1 MIRFEWEIIGVR
13 YPRVIRMKK
22 SPHSRLSG
30 TLALCMLRG
39 PMAVS
44 SFQSL
49 PGFRDFLP
57 RDFAVRQYLH
67 ETWRATA
74 RRHGFVEYE
83 TPLLEDTGLYLKK
96 SAGELSTQLFRF
108 QDQGGRDVTLRPE
121 VTASLARLAADHQ
134 RDFPKPLKW
143 FEIGQCFRYEKPQK
157 GRGREFFQFNV
168 DILGESAVEADAELL
183 AVAIDT
189 MRAFGFTK
197 DDYQMRVSD
206 RQAWADFAHQR
217 GLDEAKLAEFLQIV
231 DKLER
236 DKSEVLEQKLAAL
249 GLNLAEVKE
258 FIANPGNASEKFR
271 SLQANLS
278 ARGLGDFVR
287 WDLSIVRGLA
297 YYTGLVFEVFD
308 ARASLRA
315 VAGGGRYDGLVATI
329 SDGKVDLPATGFAM
343 GDYVIRNLIE
353 QTPHA
358 LMQMEVWLQRNQAG
372 CDIYVIVDQE
382 VRREQA
388 LALITDL
395 REAGMSVDFPLTAM
409 KFNKQMQRAEQ
420 NRARFAL
427 IIGQD
432 FPQLKLKILASR
444 SESTLTAEGVVEEMI
459 QRIHRPDGPLLA

>member
-1 MIRFEWEIIGVR
+1 MVC
-13 YPRVIRMKK
+13 P
-22 SPHSRLSG
+22 L
-30 TLALCMLRG
+30 
-39 PMAVS
+39 MAVS

-57 RDFAVRQYLH
+57 RDFAVRQYLQ

-96 SAGELSTQLFRF
+96 SGGELSTQLFRF
-108 QDQGGRDVTLRPE
+108 FDQGGRDVTLRPE

-168 DILGESAVEADAELL
+168 DILGESAAQADAELL

-189 MRAFGFTK
+189 MRAFGFEK
-197 DDYQMRVSD
+197 EDYQVRVSD
-206 RQAWADFAHQR
+206 RQAWADFAAKR
-217 GLDEAKLAEFLQIV
+217 GLDAEQLAAFLQIV

-236 DKSEVLEQKLAAL
+236 ERPEVLTEKLAAL
-249 GLNLAEVKE
+249 GISLDEVKD
-258 FIANPGNASEKFR
+258 FIANPENASASYR
-271 SLQANLS
+271 TLLDDLT

-308 ARASLRA
+308 ARSSMRA
-315 VAGGGRYDGLVATI
+315 VAGGGRYDTLVSTI
-329 SDGKVDLPATGFAM
+329 SDGKIDLPATGFAM

-353 QTPHA
+353 ETPHA

-372 CDIYVIVDQE
+372 CDVYVVVDQE
-382 VRREQA
+382 EKRGTA
-388 LALITDL
+388 LRLVTDL
-395 REAGMSVDFPLTAM
+395 RTAGVSVDFSLMPM
-409 KFNKQMQRAEQ
+409 KFNKQLQRAEQ
-420 NRARFAL
+420 AGARFAL
-427 IIGQD
+427 IVGAD
-432 FPQLKLKILASR
+432 EAELKLKILASR
-444 SESTLTAEGVVEEMI
+444 SDVLLSAEGIVEEII
-459 QRIHRPDGPLLA
+459 QRLHRPDGPLLA

>member
-1 MIRFEWEIIGVR
+1 
-13 YPRVIRMKK
+13 
-22 SPHSRLSG
+22 
-30 TLALCMLRG
+30 
-39 PMAVS
+39 MAVS

-57 RDFAVRQYLH
+57 RDFAVRQYLQ

-96 SAGELSTQLFRF
+96 SGGELSTQLFRF
-108 QDQGGRDVTLRPE
+108 ADQGGRDITLRPE

-168 DILGESAVEADAELL
+168 DILGESAAQADAELL

-189 MRAFGFTK
+189 MRAFGFEK
-197 DDYQMRVSD
+197 DDYQVRVSD
-206 RQAWADFAHQR
+206 RQAWADFAAKR
-217 GLDEAKLAEFLQIV
+217 GLDAEQLATFLQIV

-236 DKSEVLEQKLAAL
+236 ERPEVLEEKLGAL
-249 GLNLAEVKE
+249 GLKLAEVKE
-258 FIANPGNASEKFR
+258 FIANPDNASENYR
-271 SLQANLS
+271 TLLADLT

-308 ARASLRA
+308 AKASMRA
-315 VAGGGRYDGLVATI
+315 VAGGGRYDTLVATI
-329 SDGKVDLPATGFAM
+329 SDGKIDLPATGFAM

-353 QTPHA
+353 ETTHA

-372 CDIYVIVDQE
+372 CDVYVVVDHE
-382 VRREQA
+382 EKRAEA
-388 LALITDL
+388 LKLVTDL
-395 REAGMSVDFPLTAM
+395 RTAGISVDFPLMPM
-409 KFNKQMQRAEQ
+409 KFNKQLQRAEQ
-420 NRARFAL
+420 AGARFAL
-427 IIGQD
+427 IVGND
-432 FPQLKLKILASR
+432 FPQMKLKILATR
-444 SESTLTAEGVVEEMI
+444 SDATVDAGNIIEEMTN
-459 QRIHRPDGPLLA
+459 RIHRPDGPLLA

>member
-1 MIRFEWEIIGVR
+1 MPLPCGGIVCIL
-13 YPRVIRMKK
+13 
-22 SPHSRLSG
+22 RLY
-30 TLALCMLRG
+30 
-39 PMAVS
+39 MAVS

-57 RDFAVRQYLH
+57 RDFAVRQYLQ

-96 SAGELSTQLFRF
+96 SGGELSTQLFRF
-108 QDQGGRDVTLRPE
+108 ADQGGRDITLRPE

-168 DILGESAVEADAELL
+168 DILGESAAQADAELL

-189 MRAFGFTK
+189 MRAFGFEK
-197 DDYQMRVSD
+197 EDYQVRVSD
-206 RQAWADFAHQR
+206 RQAWADFAAAR
-217 GLDEAKLAEFLQIV
+217 GLDDSQLAIFLQIV

-236 DKSEVLEQKLAAL
+236 DRTEALEEKLGAL
-249 GLNLAEVKE
+249 GLQLAEVKE
-258 FIANPGNASEKFR
+258 FIANPDNASEKYR
-271 SLQANLS
+271 TLLADLT

-308 ARASLRA
+308 ARASMRA
-315 VAGGGRYDGLVATI
+315 VAGGGRYDTLVSTI

-353 QTPHA
+353 ETPHA
-358 LMQMEVWLQRNQAG
+358 AMQMDVWLQRNQAG
-372 CDIYVIVDQE
+372 CDVYVVVDQE
-382 VRREQA
+382 EKRAEA
-388 LALITDL
+388 LRLVTDL
-395 REAGMSVDFPLTAM
+395 RTAGMAVDFPLTPT
-409 KFNKQMQRAEQ
+409 KFNKQLQRAEQ
-420 NRARFAL
+420 TGARFAL
-427 IIGQD
+427 IVGAD
-432 FPQLKLKILASR
+432 FPQMKLKILASR
-444 SESTLTAEGVVEEMI
+444 SDALVHADTIIEEMTH
-459 QRIHRPDGPLLA
+459 RIHRPDGPLLA